1 MDQDFAKSPG
11 PPYSTFYLVF
21 SLLYPYLC
29 RHDNMCVE
37 FRHQNITATAL
48 IGTGRKC
55 MQFVLGISAMS
66 TSDIGGMRPV
76 LLLLLIVAVILLLL
90 GCSIALLTLRNQRK
104 DYLAFI
110 TIEKSDSDREK
121 Y

>member
-1 MDQDFAKSPG
+1 
-11 PPYSTFYLVF
+11 
-21 SLLYPYLC
+21 
-29 RHDNMCVE
+29 
-37 FRHQNITATAL
+37 
-48 IGTGRKC
+48 

-66 TSDIGGMRPV
+66 TSDIGGMRPM

-110 TIEKSDSDREK
+110 TLEKPDSDRGK
-121 Y
+121 N